1 MVDDQPVK
9 SPEDAEYFVR
19 YLDNA
24 MHWLEESGKFPSEA
38 DKQEVLDAFRE
49 GKQDFIDLGS

>member
-1 MVDDQPVK
+1 MK